1 MIADKSN
8 NYAYNKALR
17 NYANKLR
24 KNMTKAEA
32 SLWKYILKSGK
43 MEGFKFRRQRPI
55 LKYIVDFVCLEL
67 KLIIEIDGIIHDFEA
82 VVKNDNIRKMELE
95 NAGFTL
101 IRFQDREVL
110 GNLEGVAESI
120 AMIINDFSIKKYT

>member
-1 MIADKSN
+1 
-8 NYAYNKALR
+8 
-17 NYANKLR
+17 
-24 KNMTKAEA
+24 MTKAEA

-43 MEGFKFRRQRPI
+43 MEGVKFRRQRPI

-120 AMIINDFSIKKYT
+120 ALIINDLKAPPP

>member
-120 AMIINDFSIKKYT
+120 AMIINDLKAPPP

>member
-67 KLIIEIDGIIHDFEA
+67 KLIIEIDGITHDFEA

-120 AMIINDFSIKKYT
+120 ALIINDLKAPPP

>member
-43 MEGFKFRRQRPI
+43 MEGVKFRRQRPI

-120 AMIINDFSIKKYT
+120 ALIINDLKAPPP

>member
-67 KLIIEIDGIIHDFEA
+67 KLIIEIDGITHDFEA

-120 AMIINDFSIKKYT
+120 AMIINDLKAPPP

>member
-1 MIADKSN
+1 
-8 NYAYNKALR
+8 
-17 NYANKLR
+17 
-24 KNMTKAEA
+24 MTKAEA

-120 AMIINDFSIKKYT
+120 ALIINDLKAPPP

>member
-120 AMIINDFSIKKYT
+120 ALIINDLKAPPP